1 MWERSM
7 RITGKVHPGTCAAE
21 KASEGPASNGPQSR
35 FEPNAPGRRTATTMP
50 WLVACLIESFAAY
63 GEAMSPSIVDNR
75 ALIDGQKLE
84 RNSRTR
90 WQDQGGH
97 GSDVPWLNASQ
108 PRMTEAAER
117 SARARTASPGWS
129 AKVAASVARFWSR
142 MRQERETRL
151 TMTQLEA
158 LDDHTLKDIGL
169 HRSQVE
175 SVVRHR
181 ESYRW

>member
-1 MWERSM
+1 
-7 RITGKVHPGTCAAE
+7 
-21 KASEGPASNGPQSR
+21 
-35 FEPNAPGRRTATTMP
+35 MP

-117 SARARTASPGWS
+117 SARLFRCGI
-129 AKVAASVARFWSR
+129 V
-142 MRQERETRL
+142 
-151 TMTQLEA
+151 
-158 LDDHTLKDIGL
+158 
-169 HRSQVE
+169 SQP
-175 SVVRHR
+175 SSQQGDGHFRPKMA
-181 ESYRW
+181 